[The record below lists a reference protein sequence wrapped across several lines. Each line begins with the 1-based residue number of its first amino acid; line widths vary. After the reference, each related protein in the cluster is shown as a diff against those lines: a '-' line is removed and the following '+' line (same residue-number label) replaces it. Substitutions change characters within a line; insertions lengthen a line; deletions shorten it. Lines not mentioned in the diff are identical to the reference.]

1 MRALWLVV
9 AAAAAARPPTRWL
22 ASRGGAKKTVEED
35 EPASIRLEVDAAVE
49 DAADFDA
56 SGIELPEGQMDAC
69 GVFEGDVVEVSGAK
83 GAHTLCVVK
92 QREEDGDA
100 CALGRLARQNAAA
113 RVGGVVTVTPPS
125 EGVAAATH
133 VYVAAFLDSL
143 AAAGFKSDVSDQELV
158 EKCLAPRL
166 ERGNVPLRAGDRIEA
181 NGVEFK
187 VIDVDTALTA
197 SCLLYTSPSPR
208 DKRQSRMPSSA

>member
-125 EGVAAATH
+125 EGAAAATH
-133 VYVAAFLDSL
+133 VCRGL
-143 AAAGFKSDVSDQELV
+143 
-158 EKCLAPRL
+158 PRL
-166 ERGNVPLRAGDRIEA
+166 AGGRGVQERRLRPGIGRKVPRARDWSEA
-181 NGVEFK
+181 TFH
-187 VIDVDTALTA
+187 
-197 SCLLYTSPSPR
+197 
-208 DKRQSRMPSSA
+208 

>member
-9 AAAAAARPPTRWL
+9 ASAAAARPPTRWL
-22 ASRGGAKKTVEED
+22 APRGGAKKTVEED

-143 AAAGFKSDVSDQELV
+143 
-158 EKCLAPRL
+158 RHT
-166 ERGNVPLRAGDRIEA
+166 ERRCDG
-181 NGVEFK
+181 
-187 VIDVDTALTA
+187 TH
-197 SCLLYTSPSPR
+197 
-208 DKRQSRMPSSA
+208 SSARRCSPPFWVRAPTPRARRSRATHSMARTSWPCRYRPP

>member
-1 MRALWLVV
+1 MRGLWLVV

-100 CALGRLARQNAAA
+100 CALGRLARQNAAV

-143 AAAGFKSDVSDQELV
+143 AAAGD
-158 EKCLAPRL
+158 RG
-166 ERGNVPLRAGDRIEA
+166 ERRRIQGD
-181 NGVEFK
+181 
-187 VIDVDTALTA
+187 
-197 SCLLYTSPSPR
+197 
-208 DKRQSRMPSSA
+208 

>member
-1 MRALWLVV
+1 M
-9 AAAAAARPPTRWL
+9 PTRWL
-22 ASRGGAKKTVEED
+22 ASRGGAKKAVEED

-125 EGVAAATH
+125 PPELPTPS
-133 VYVAAFLDSL
+133 AFGAYAFAD
-143 AAAGFKSDVSDQELV
+143 
-158 EKCLAPRL
+158 
-166 ERGNVPLRAGDRIEA
+166 
-181 NGVEFK
+181 
-187 VIDVDTALTA
+187 
-197 SCLLYTSPSPR
+197 
-208 DKRQSRMPSSA
+208 